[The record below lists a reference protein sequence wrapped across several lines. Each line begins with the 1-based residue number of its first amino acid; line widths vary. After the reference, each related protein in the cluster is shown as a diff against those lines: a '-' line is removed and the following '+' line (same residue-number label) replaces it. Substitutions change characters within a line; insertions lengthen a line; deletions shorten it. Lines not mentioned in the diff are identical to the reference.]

1 MADSNTFV
9 AATLETLGTTGA
21 AVTPSDSA
29 DLPKLGAF
37 IVTAWSGLITVTPSL
52 QSTSIQIYA
61 NAGQPLPFFVD
72 RVWETGTST
81 LTGIVA
87 GYNR

>member
-1 MADSNTFV
+1 MADANTF
-9 AATLETLGTTGA
+9 AAGTLETLGTTGA
-21 AVTPSDSA
+21 AVTPSDST

-37 IVTAWSGLITVTPSL
+37 IVTTWSGLITVTPSL
-52 QSTSIQIYA
+52 QSTSIQVYA
-61 NAGQPLPFFVD
+61 SAGQPIPFFVD
-72 RVWETGTST
+72 RVWSTGTAT